1 MCNTFLEGV
10 FNRSLNYVTA
20 VVAFMIKILGN
31 EMITKLCAAG
41 HALGWLILGF
51 TTISAE
57 AAQPLQPVELR
68 CEYLANPVGI
78 DVVQPR
84 LSWVLTVKP
93 VNGLG
98 RLFGSRD
105 DSRGREQTAYRIL
118 AASSVA
124 KLAADQGDL
133 WDSGEVASDET
144 AQIVYAGVTL
154 TSRQQCFWKVVVWD
168 EHRRKSAWSDV
179 ATWEM
184 GLLQP
189 QDWLGSWIGMN
200 LPTPTGD
207 LAANPAPFLRRD
219 FSVRSGIKRA
229 RLYASGAGSLEL
241 HLNGQKVGG
250 NRERDPG
257 YTDFNKRVLY
267 VTYDVTPLLRPGV
280 TNTIGAILG
289 TGWYDVHDVAV
300 WGFEHA
306 SWRGRPR
313 LQLVLVVGYNDGET
327 QVLASDNLWRATS
340 QGPIRSDGI
349 YSGEIYDARREMP
362 GWDEPGF
369 ADDSWQAADVLPAP
383 AGKLTALR
391 CPPIAMVKTIIPQA
405 ITQPQPGVYVVDMG
419 ENFSGHA
426 QLIVHGPAGTKIQL
440 RYGECLATNGMVDR
454 SSISEFM
461 PPPRPFQTDAYICRG
476 SGTETWEQR
485 FSYSGFRYL
494 EVTGFP
500 GQPTL
505 DNFRGRFAHT
515 DLEPAGEFSCS
526 NEGLNQVQR
535 ATVQSYLCNAQNIPT
550 DCPTREKNGWTGDA
564 HLAAEAGLMNFHSA
578 AFYTKWLDD
587 LKDNQLADGHIGVI
601 VPTADWGLGDCQP
614 AWDSAYPLIAWD
626 LLEYC
631 GDRRILA
638 EHYDR
643 LRLYVDFLAGQ
654 TVNGIIAKTDSLG
667 DWCPWSTET
676 PSQLTATAFFYEDA
690 RIVSQAAALL
700 GHAEDAAKY
709 AALAEKTKAGF
720 NAKFF
725 DATNNSYA
733 NGSQTA
739 LAAALYFGL
748 VSPARQSAVLGN
760 LAQQVETLG
769 HIDAG
774 ILGAKWLPA
783 ALSAGGRTDAA
794 YLMVAH
800 ANQPGWIAM
809 ARDSKTLWEQWR
821 EPHSRN
827 HIMFGSVSGWF
838 YQWLAGISSDPAQP
852 GFKHI
857 IIQPQPV
864 GDLTWVKAAY
874 DSIRGPIVS
883 NWSRQGGR
891 LTMDITIPP
900 NTTATVYVPAEN
912 EMSVT
917 ESGRPAAKVPGIKF
931 LGLGRGA
938 AAYAVGSGTYKFSS
952 LVPRRL

>member
-1 MCNTFLEGV
+1 MMKKLLG
-10 FNRSLNYVTA
+10 A
-20 VVAFMIKILGN
+20 VYGI
-31 EMITKLCAAG
+31 
-41 HALGWLILGF
+41 ALAILGF
-51 TTISAE
+51 TVNPAE
-57 AAQPLQPVELR
+57 AAQPLKPVGLR
-68 CEYLANPVGI
+68 CEYLANPMGI

-84 LSWVLTVKP
+84 LSWVLTVQP
-93 VNGLG
+93 ARGLG

-105 DSRGREQTAYRIL
+105 DRRGREQTAYRVL
-118 AASSVA
+118 VASSA
-124 KLAADQGDL
+124 DKLAANQGDL

-144 AQIVYAGVTL
+144 AQIVYAGAAL
-154 TSRQQCFWKVVVWD
+154 ASRQQCFWKVVVWD
-168 EHRRKSAWSDV
+168 EHRQKSAWSDV

-184 GLLQP
+184 GLLLP
-189 QDWLGSWIGMN
+189 QDWQGSWIGMN

-207 LAANPAPFLRRD
+207 FSANPAPFLRRD
-219 FSVRSGIKRA
+219 FPLRPGIKRA
-229 RLYASGAGSLEL
+229 RLYASGVGSLEL
-241 HLNGQKVGG
+241 HLNGHKVGG

-267 VTYDVTPLLRPGV
+267 VTHDVTSLLRPGV

-289 TGWYDVHDVAV
+289 TGWYDVHDRAV

-313 LQLVLVVGYNDGET
+313 LQLMLVVDYNDGQT
-327 QVLASDNLWRATS
+327 QAIVSDNSWRATS
-340 QGPIRSDGI
+340 QGPIRFDGI
-349 YSGEIYDARREMP
+349 YSGEIYDGRREMP

-369 ADDSWQAADVLPAP
+369 ADDSWPAADMLPAP

-391 CPPIAMVKTIIPQA
+391 CPPIAIVKTIIPKA
-405 ITQPQPGVYVVDMG
+405 ITQPKPGVYVVDMG

-426 QLIVHGPAGTKIQL
+426 QLTVQGPAGTRIQM
-440 RYGECLATNGMVDR
+440 RYGECLADDGMVDR

-461 PPPRPFQTDAYICRG
+461 PPPRPFQTDAYICKG
-476 SGTETWEQR
+476 SGAETWEQR
-485 FSYSGFRYL
+485 FSYSGFRYI

-500 GQPTL
+500 GQPTVA
-505 DNFRGRFAHT
+505 NFRGRFAHT

-526 NEGLNQVQR
+526 NDGLNQVQQ

-564 HLAAEAGLMNFHSA
+564 HLAAEAGLMNYRSA
-578 AFYTKWLDD
+578 TFYTKWLDD
-587 LKDNQLADGHIGVI
+587 LKDNQMADGRIGVI
-601 VPTADWGLGDCQP
+601 VPTAGWGLGDCQP
-614 AWDSAYPLIAWD
+614 AWDSAYPFIAWD
-626 LLEYC
+626 LYKYY

-643 LRLYVDFLAGQ
+643 LRLYVDYLTGKTA
-654 TVNGIIAKTDSLG
+654 NGIIAKTDALG

-676 PSQLTATAFFYEDA
+676 PSQLTATDFLYEDA

-700 GHAEDAAKY
+700 GHAGDAAKY
-709 AALAEKTKAGF
+709 AALAEKAKAGF
-720 NAKFF
+720 NEKFF

-739 LAAALYFGL
+739 LAGALYFGL
-748 VSPARQSAVLGN
+748 VPVERQPAVLGN
-760 LAQQVETLG
+760 LARQVETLG
-769 HIDAG
+769 HIDTG

-783 ALSAGGRTDAA
+783 ALSAGHRSDAA
-794 YLMVAH
+794 YLAVSQT
-800 ANQPGWIAM
+800 NQPGWIAM
-809 ARDSKTLWEQWR
+809 AQESKTLWEQWR
-821 EPHSRN
+821 KPHSRN

-838 YQWLAGISSDPAQP
+838 YQWLAGISCDPAQP

-864 GDLTWVKAAY
+864 GELTWVKGAY
-874 DSIRGPIVS
+874 DSIHGRIVS
-883 NWSRQGGR
+883 NWSRQAGV
-891 LTMDITIPP
+891 LTMDITIPA
-900 NTTATVYVPAEN
+900 NTTATIYVPAEN

-931 LGLGRGA
+931 LGLHHGA
-938 AAYAVGSGTYKFSS
+938 AVYAVGSGTYKFTAAAGSA
-952 LVPRRL
+952 RGE